1 MVDPAGLVV
10 LVAAIQLGQR
20 HAQRLGDEQE
30 GQEDAGGV
38 QSRAPPA
45 KRSRHGDGSMIRNT
59 SISQQMSQSKNRS
72 HSCNCVVAHLTF
84 ASWEQAR
91 LQDMV
96 DHCGAAGLA
105 LHHSL

>member
-59 SISQQMSQSKNRS
+59 SISQQISQSRTGRTR
-72 HSCNCVVAHLTF
+72 VTVWWLILHLSAGNKRGCRTWWTT
-84 ASWEQAR
+84 AVR
-91 LQDMV
+91 L
-96 DHCGAAGLA
+96 A
-105 LHHSL
+105 